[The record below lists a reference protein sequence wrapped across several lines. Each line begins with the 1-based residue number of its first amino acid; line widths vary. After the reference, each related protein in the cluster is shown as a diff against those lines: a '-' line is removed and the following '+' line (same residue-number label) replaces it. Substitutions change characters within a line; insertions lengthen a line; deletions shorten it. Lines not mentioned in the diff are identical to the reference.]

1 MSERKLSFDD
11 ITGKTGRF
19 NVRFRWLLIAI
30 FLLLSVIAAIA
41 IPFTEVIYDVSGY
54 LPDES
59 TSAQGLAVLKE
70 NFDDKGNAY
79 AVVTGI
85 TEEQAKALT
94 EELSHVEGVERTIF
108 DPSTS
113 YKAETSS
120 ALITILF
127 ADYDSTKEGFAT
139 MERLIEATEE
149 YDTAFI
155 GQSASSY
162 YTKIQTER
170 SILTVGIVIAA
181 IILLMI
187 LLTSKTYFELVP
199 MLITLGISVLLN
211 MGTNYLFHGISYIS
225 NLVSIILQL
234 ALSIDYSVILMHRYT
249 EERGLGLSPA
259 DAAVEAQRKGVPEI
273 LSSSLTTFAGMCAL
287 ILMKLDIG
295 VEIGIS
301 LAKGVVLSLLTVLFL
316 MPALLVIFARPL
328 EASKHGDFLP
338 SVVKP
343 TKGILRARKVI
354 VPLFLVVMIL
364 AGVGQAF
371 NTYSFDMNK
380 TEKLLEGRQAVEEA
394 GFGKMN
400 TLVLV
405 LPNDGDYDKQR
416 KTCAYVSDH
425 DAVESAYALA
435 AIELAE
441 GVYLTDETDKDGF
454 AGTMMTLSGMD
465 DSTFMG
471 MMMSASIKGIFN
483 KYCEENALDPQ
494 NAKVQLIDLL
504 IYIYDHSE
512 EYAAMAEQYAPLLG
526 DASLFSEDYLDMLSQ
541 LPYAKENLERE
552 KYLRMTFSLKVDI
565 EDEEAFAL
573 IEALETGLKD
583 YYDEYY
589 MTGESVVC
597 HDMAGYFP
605 ADNLRVNLFT
615 IAFILII
622 LLFTF
627 RNVLLPVI
635 LTLTIQGTIWI
646 NCAIPFLAGSPVSFI
661 GYLIICAIQ
670 MGATIDYAIVLTNR
684 YYSIRDKYEDRR
696 QAMAEAMNAVFPT
709 VMTSGVILT
718 LTGFILYFASAGVV
732 AAMGSLLG
740 FGAFFAML
748 VVLFILPSLLLV
760 TEKIADKCSFKSI
773 KERFSRKSEEEANS

>member
-11 ITGKTGRF
+11 ITRKTGRF
-19 NVRFRWLLIAI
+19 NVRFRWLLICL
-30 FLLLSVIAAIA
+30 FVLLSVISAVA

-59 TSAQGLAVLKE
+59 TAAQGLAVLKE
-70 NFDDKGNAY
+70 DFDDKGNAY
-79 AVVTGI
+79 AVVKGISKNEAKTLAADLEKDTGVD
-85 TEEQAKALT
+85 K
-94 EELSHVEGVERTIF
+94 VIF
-108 DPSTS
+108 EPSSS
-113 YKAETSS
+113 YNEETSS

-127 ADYDSTKEGFAT
+127 TDYDSTKEAFAT
-139 MERLIEATEE
+139 MERIIDATED
-149 YDTAFI
+149 YDVHFI

-181 IILLMI
+181 VIIIMLLV
-187 LLTSKTYFELVP
+187 TSKTYFEIVP
-199 MLITLGISVLLN
+199 MLITLGVSVLLN

-249 EERGLGLSPA
+249 EERANGLSPV

-301 LAKGVVLSLLTVLFL
+301 LAKGVVLSLITVLFL

-328 EASKHGDFLP
+328 EATRHRDFLP
-338 SVVKP
+338 SVAKP
-343 TKGILRARKVI
+343 TRGIVRARKVI
-354 VPLFLVVMIL
+354 VPLFLVIMIL

-380 TEKLLEGRQAVEEA
+380 TEMLLAGLQAVEDA

-405 LPNDGDYDKQR
+405 LPNDGDYAKQR
-416 KTCAYVSDH
+416 AACAYVESFDS
-425 DAVESAYALA
+425 VESSNALA
-435 AIELAE
+435 SIELAE
-441 GVYLTDETDKDGF
+441 GIYLTDELDRDEF
-454 AGTMMTLSGMD
+454 ASTMMTLSEID
-465 DSTFMG
+465 DTTLMG
-471 MMMSASIKGIFN
+471 MIISGKIKEIFDD
-483 KYCEENALDPQ
+483 YCLEQSLDPLVD
-494 NAKVQLIDLL
+494 KPHIIDLL
-504 IYIYDHSE
+504 IYISDRSDE
-512 EYAAMAEQYAPLLG
+512 FAAAAEQYASIVG
-526 DASLFSEDYLDMLSQ
+526 DFSLFSEEYLDMLSQ
-541 LPYAKENLERE
+541 LSYAKNNLTGEN
-552 KYLRMTFSLKVDI
+552 YVRMIFSLKVDV
-565 EDEEAFAL
+565 EDEAAFDL

-605 ADNLRVNLFT
+605 TDNLRVNLFT

-627 RNVLLPVI
+627 RNLLLPVI

-646 NCAIPFLAGSPVSFI
+646 NCAIPFLAGYPVSFI

-684 YYSIRDKYEDRR
+684 YYSIRDKYESRY

-709 VMTSGVILT
+709 VVTSGVILT

-740 FGAFFAML
+740 FGALFAML

-773 KERFSRKSEEEANS
+773 KERFSRKKKEANK